1 MTDQNEEKD
10 RFEMQKMCISCRHY
24 SSGHNE
30 CRRFPPVPVKY
41 MHVQWDGYNKVEFED
56 LAWMYPHLQVD
67 HPKCG
72 EHVLEPKFR

>member
-1 MTDQNEEKD
+1 
-10 RFEMQKMCISCRHY
+10 MCISCRHY

-41 MHVQWDGYNKVEFED
+41 TNVLYEDNNGYDRVEFED
-56 LAWMYPHLQVD
+56 LAWMYPQLPAD